1 MKKTAGGTLR
11 NRGQAPAKSSVKAP
25 AKGSAK
31 GRPKGS
37 AAGDL
42 DDFRD
47 AVIDDINVDGCR
59 LLVVGINPGLWTAK
73 VGAPFARPGNRFWPA
88 LHEAGITPRLVDAR
102 EGLSDDD
109 LRLLA
114 EAGLGFTN
122 VVARATA
129 RAGELTDAEIREGG
143 RILEDKVA
151 RQRELRGGPEIV
163 MVAGIGAFRTAFGT
177 TTPSGG
183 KVGVGKQEKAVGGA
197 ETWVVPNPSGLNAHE
212 TVESLARAYREVRE
226 RLG

>member
-1 MKKTAGGTLR
+1 M
-11 NRGQAPAKSSVKAP
+11 
-25 AKGSAK
+25 SA
-31 GRPKGS
+31 
-37 AAGDL
+37 DL
-42 DDFRD
+42 DSYRG
-47 AVIDDINVDGCR
+47 AVIDDINIDGCR

-88 LHEAGITPRLVDAR
+88 LHRAGITPRLIDAR
-102 EGLSDDD
+102 DGLTDDD
-109 LRLLA
+109 LRMLA
-114 EAGLGFTN
+114 DAGLGFTN

-151 RQRELRGGPEIV
+151 RQRELRGGPDIV
-163 MVAGIGAFRTAFGT
+163 MVAGIGAFRTAFGST
-177 TTPSGG
+177 GPDGR
-183 KVGVGKQEKAVGGA
+183 KVAVGKQQREIGGA

-212 TVESLARAYREVRE
+212 TVESLARAYREVWE

>member
-1 MKKTAGGTLR
+1 M
-11 NRGQAPAKSSVKAP
+11 S
-25 AKGSAK
+25 
-31 GRPKGS
+31 
-37 AAGDL
+37 GDL
-42 DDFRD
+42 DDFRG

-88 LHEAGITPRLVDAR
+88 LHAAGITPRLIDAR
-102 EGLSDDD
+102 DGLSDDD
-109 LRLLA
+109 LRHL
-114 EAGLGFTN
+114 ESAGLGFTN

-129 RAGELTDAEIREGG
+129 RAGELSNAEIRDGG

-151 RQRELRGGPEIV
+151 RQREQRGGPEIV
-163 MVAGIGAFRTAFGT
+163 MVAGIGAFRTAFGAT
-177 TTPSGG
+177 TAEGE
-183 KVGVGKQEKAVGGA
+183 KVGVGKQERGIGGA

-212 TVESLARAYREVRE
+212 TVESLAAAYREVWE